1 MAMSMRERIARV
13 IMARNLPDDLRDT
26 WENEYQEQW
35 LADADAV
42 LSELE
47 KPTEGMML
55 AALEAEKKYIMTD
68 DDSLSVEA
76 FQEASWAAAILA
88 AKEGK

>member
-13 IMARNLPDDLRDT
+13 IMEHNLPDDLRDT
-26 WENEYQEQW
+26 WENEDQELW

-42 LSELE
+42 LSELLT
-47 KPTEGMML
+47 PSDGMAL
-55 AALEAEKKYIMTD
+55 AMEVKSDEMGEE
-68 DDSLSVEA
+68 LSAMECEMI
-76 FQEASWAAAILA
+76 FTAAIQA